1 VVRRQPEAVQL
12 VDGVVDSWHRFVHAY
27 ADRLQRYSVAVL
39 VFWLVLA
46 GAGAIMAPFFMLNTT
61 MNFDPPPS
69 SPSGVADQVL
79 ARHFPK
85 LDKAAAGVVI
95 VRSIH
100 GGSVLGADGKGAALA
115 AFSAALNSTIWSFE
129 PGKPQICVEVD
140 GYSSL
145 VETVGPAGAAM
156 GKGLFI
162 SADEEAAIVL
172 IQGNAKDSRRYL
184 DFVDWLNAG
193 LPHAAARAREAD
205 SSLALN
211 ATQTGL
217 GMFTKEALAGVQHDL
232 EKMDMVAM
240 PIALC
245 VLSFV
250 LRSWRL
256 MLVPCICIGAAAAT
270 SFGVIM
276 LPISYAT
283 EIISFAPS
291 VRRNQTSPVRAIAC
305 FCGKL
310 GAECYA
316 WHVSRQVMMSCTV
329 AMSIDYSLFLLS
341 RYQEEVSHAQ
351 PIAVVT
357 QVYRPF
363 DF

>member
-1 VVRRQPEAVQL
+1 
-12 VDGVVDSWHRFVHAY
+12 
-27 ADRLQRYSVAVL
+27 
-39 VFWLVLA
+39 
-46 GAGAIMAPFFMLNTT
+46 M
-61 MNFDPPPS
+61 
-69 SPSGVADQVL
+69 
-79 ARHFPK
+79 
-85 LDKAAAGVVI
+85 
-95 VRSIH
+95 
-100 GGSVLGADGKGAALA
+100 LGADGKGAALA
-115 AFSAALNSTIWSFE
+115 AFSAALNSTIWSFD

-145 VETVGPAGAAM
+145 VKTVGLAGAAM

-162 SADEEAAIVL
+162 SADEEAAIIL
-172 IQGNAKDSRRYL
+172 IQGDAKNSRRYL
-184 DFVDWLNAG
+184 DFVDWIDAG
-193 LPHAAARAREAD
+193 LPHAAARAHEVD
-205 SSLALN
+205 PSLALN

-217 GMFTKEALAGVQHDL
+217 GMFTKEALEGVQHDL

-291 VRRNQTSPVRAIAC
+291 VRQVHRSPVAPLPFWGWCWCSVLYRA
-305 FCGKL
+305 
-310 GAECYA
+310 
-316 WHVSRQVMMSCTV
+316 SRVWRHRS
-329 AMSIDYSLFLLS
+329 
-341 RYQEEVSHAQ
+341 
-351 PIAVVT
+351 
-357 QVYRPF
+357 
-363 DF
+363 